1 MLDLSITNEN
11 NIYKVSY
18 KTNNKEKAYKIFNIL
33 NEEVKEEP
41 KENTVYELTEKYK
54 NVLHERYLKL
64 KAKENNKNRKE
75 NNNTVSKD
83 IIGDSEYDINTNRYI
98 NKNNNNGNAID
109 YNICPLKPFQ
119 NSVWAVVSTVYLK
132 TFYKVDR
139 LPSGY
144 KEAILKEW
152 EKRGNDKNILL
163 SETNNKESVS
173 FDKKS
178 ELTQK
183 EEIELKKTEINKQ
196 IEAIK
201 RGRDYLSLSDDEL
214 KKIAEID
221 IFDDTAKHILKGRE
235 FNKKREEEKK
245 RENEILK
252 AYRENGVIQFGDE
265 ESKLEI
271 NKKIKKEDP
280 LSQNDRGWDSEL
292 KEDADGNKYMFIDEE
307 ESGFS
312 FDID

>member
-1 MLDLSITNEN
+1 MLDLIITNEN
-11 NIYKVSY
+11 NTYRVSY
-18 KTNNKEKAYKIFNIL
+18 TTDNKVEAYKIFNIL
-33 NEEVKEEP
+33 NEEVKEELG
-41 KENTVYELTEKYK
+41 ENTVYELTEEYK

-64 KAKENNKNRKE
+64 KAKENEKANSKESNKNRKE
-75 NNNTVSKD
+75 NNNTVSED

-98 NKNNNNGNAID
+98 HKNNNNVNAID

-163 SETNNKESVS
+163 SQTNESVS

-235 FNKKREEEKK
+235 FNKKREEEEN

-265 ESKLEI
+265 ESKLDI
-271 NKKIKKEDP
+271 NKNYDP
-280 LSQNDRGWDSEL
+280 LSQNGHGWDE
-292 KEDADGNKYMFIDEE
+292 EGNKYMFIDEE
-307 ESGFS
+307 ESGFV

>member
-11 NIYKVSY
+11 NIYQVSY
-18 KTNNKEKAYKIFNIL
+18 KTNNKEEAYKIFNIL
-33 NEEVKEEP
+33 NNEKVED
-41 KENTVYELTEKYK
+41 TVYELTEKYK
-54 NVLHERYLKL
+54 NVLRKRYLEL
-64 KAKENNKNRKE
+64 KAKENNNSIGE
-75 NNNTVSKD
+75 D
-83 IIGDSEYDINTNRYI
+83 IIGDSEYDINTNCYVYKNDKEQNSI
-98 NKNNNNGNAID
+98 KNNNAID

-163 SETNNKESVS
+163 SQTNESVS

-221 IFDDTAKHILKGRE
+221 IFNDTAKHILKGRE
-235 FNKKREEEKK
+235 FNKKREEEQK

-265 ESKLEI
+265 ESKLDI

-280 LSQNDRGWDSEL
+280 LSQNYRGWDSEL
-292 KEDADGNKYMFIDEE
+292 KEDEDGNKYMFVDEE
-307 ESGFS
+307 
-312 FDID
+312 